1 MNSYNKRKSEHQLQ
15 TIQPKVAGLFNKYRS
30 KKLVFFTEEQWE
42 NGEKK
47 NEEQFKKSKDTITVV
62 LDKNSNPIWQSH
74 K

>member
-1 MNSYNKRKSEHQLQ
+1 MNSYNKRKSDHQLQ

-42 NGEKK
+42 NGEK
-47 NEEQFKKSKDTITVV
+47 NNQEQFKKSKDTITIV
-62 LDKNSNPIWQSH
+62 LDKNSNPVWQSH

>member
-1 MNSYNKRKSEHQLQ
+1 MNSYNKRKSDHQLQ

-42 NGEKK
+42 NGEK
-47 NEEQFKKSKDTITVV
+47 NNQEQFKKSKDTIVIV
-62 LDKNSNPIWQSH
+62 LDKNSNPVWQSH

>member
-42 NGEKK
+42 NGENK
-47 NEEQFKKSKDTITVV
+47 NEEKFKKSKDTITVV